1 MKILTM
7 TLLASGKVH
16 AMGELRMVLV
26 IGHENRDMSRK
37 TYLGCFI
44 SSENDRTEI
53 GSAVLSG
60 TIGSTKLELTE
71 KQKEVKTKCYLRKQ
85 ENQSTRE
92 DGNSDLSNDLQ

>member
-44 SSENDRTEI
+44 SSGRCMKVPCLGKLICNLQYNRRGDPAI
-53 GSAVLSG
+53 QLFFLQK
-60 TIGSTKLELTE
+60 TIG
-71 KQKEVKTKCYLRKQ
+71 LR
-85 ENQSTRE
+85 
-92 DGNSDLSNDLQ
+92 